1 MKYLLAFVAITTSA
15 LLLNACGDDNSSSAD
30 ESSTIVIEPT
40 VESDSSSVDK
50 DSSSDDSDTSSIA
63 KDTSATTKDTS
74 SADTA
79 ATTKDSSSTKKDP
92 SPTAKDTSS
101 TKKDSTSATK
111 DSSSTKND
119 SSSVAKDTTS
129 APKDTSSTKK
139 DSSSF
144 AQNSFSK
151 ISDTYFANK
160 KLSTTGT
167 GSLSVDETQKTITL
181 TPDPY
186 FQKECVVESNGSV
199 SWKDVDLT
207 TNGFTA
213 QYEFHEDSL
222 LLYFPEESDSTAI
235 FFIGGTPGSIYG
247 TWAYPLC
254 SYNRNTSE
262 VECEEERNQY
272 ITITYNFSPEKFTT
286 TNTLDYNTFVALYK
300 IGTEDYRNSYFM
312 PSLFSA
318 LYYGYADF
326 SPNELFIDLGA
337 EEIQS
342 DLESKHVTI
351 VNNSN
356 ASQTFSINEKTY
368 TISVNKADA
377 YYNYYD
383 FNGLEYIIS
392 LTVTDGNV
400 TCQFDDLR
408 MSLTQDLCKSEY
420 SEYFSLDDEK
430 DGNGNEYTRAEIF
443 EKSNMAEFKK
453 CIESIAVNQD
463 P

>member
-1 MKYLLAFVAITTSA
+1 MKKFLFAITISLA
-15 LLLNACGDDNSSSAD
+15 LAACGDDSSSNADDNSS
-30 ESSTIVIEPT
+30 TVIDT
-40 VESDSSSVDK
+40 AIESDSSSGDK
-50 DSSSDDSDTSSIA
+50 DTSSVDSDTSSSVADSLVTSSSSKVNDSSSATKAKEKSSSSKA
-63 KDTSATTKDTS
+63 KDS
-74 SADTA
+74 STN
-79 ATTKDSSSTKKDP
+79 KDSSSTK
-92 SPTAKDTSS
+92 
-101 TKKDSTSATK
+101 
-111 DSSSTKND
+111 SSS
-119 SSSVAKDTTS
+119 S

-207 TNGFTA
+207 TTGFTA

-222 LLYFPEESDSTAI
+222 LLSFSEESDSI
-235 FFIGGTPGSIYG
+235 VGLLIGGTPGNIYG
-247 TWAYPLC
+247 TWSYPLC

-262 VECEEERNQY
+262 VKCEEERNQY
-272 ITITYNFSPEKFTT
+272 ITITYNFSPERYTG
-286 TNTLDYNTFVALYK
+286 TNTLDYDAFVALYK

-312 PSLFSA
+312 SSLFSA
-318 LYYGYADF
+318 LYYGYAAF

-443 EKSNMAEFKK
+443 EKSNMDEFKK
-453 CIESIAVNQD
+453 CIESIAVNQA

>member
-1 MKYLLAFVAITTSA
+1 MEQIVLFLKRRGGNMKYLLAFVAITTSA
-15 LLLNACGDDNSSSAD
+15 LLLNACGDDSSSNVDDNSS
-30 ESSTIVIEPT
+30 TVIDT
-40 VESDSSSVDK
+40 AIESDSSSVDK
-50 DSSSDDSDTSSIA
+50 DTSSVESDTSSSVA
-63 KDTSATTKDTS
+63 DSSVTSSSSKVKETS
-74 SADTA
+74 SATKAKEKSSSSKAKDSSTN
-79 ATTKDSSSTKKDP
+79 KDSSSTK
-92 SPTAKDTSS
+92 SSSSAAKDTSPV
-101 TKKDSTSATK
+101 KK
-111 DSSSTKND
+111 DSSST
-119 SSSVAKDTTS
+119 AK
-129 APKDTSSTKK
+129 
-139 DSSSF
+139 
-144 AQNSFSK
+144 NSFSK

-160 KLSTTGT
+160 KISTTRT

-222 LLYFPEESDSTAI
+222 LLSFSEESDSI
-235 FFIGGTPGSIYG
+235 VSLLIGGTPGNIYG
-247 TWAYPLC
+247 TWSYPLC

-318 LYYGYADF
+318 LYYGYAAF

-342 DLESKHVTI
+342 DLESNHVTI

-443 EKSNMAEFKK
+443 EKSNMDEFKK
-453 CIESIAVNQD
+453 CIESIAVNQA